1 LAQYHTLTK
10 LISIFLLSAL
20 ILQTGFKVFLYLNY
34 EVNKEAITLKYCE
47 NKSKPKMKCHGKC
60 HLMKKLNEA
69 EKKEAPATSNQK
81 ENLEVQ
87 LFSGPGS
94 KTSFISLIGE
104 PHSYLQMNILKT
116 ISGSLAIFHPPC
128 YKVA

>member
-60 HLMKKLNEA
+60 HLTKQLKEQGKREVPGNNLKELTETHLYSQPLQQILQ
-69 EKKEAPATSNQK
+69 EKT
-81 ENLEVQ
+81 LEKCPVN
-87 LFSGPGS
+87 FG
-94 KTSFISLIGE
+94 
-104 PHSYLQMNILKT
+104 YILRIPEKNHRT
-116 ISGSLAIFHPPC
+116 LFHPPTS
-128 YKVA
+128 